1 MFGLCWASRLSCL
14 RSSNK
19 ISRFEDNAMMKN
31 GIADYV
37 LLSDYPLFIA
47 DENITDLGLRR
58 AECPWL
64 P

>member
-1 MFGLCWASRLSCL
+1 
-14 RSSNK
+14 
-19 ISRFEDNAMMKN
+19 MMKN